1 MNRRDGR
8 FCRSATFGVPR
19 KGVTDRLDLITLAA
33 SQHHL
38 ITVADVHHLGISDHR
53 WRTMRDQGWWEAVSP
68 SHYRH
73 VSTPL
78 TLELRARANLGWLGR
93 DAALHGGTALWW
105 FDVDVP
111 APTVPE
117 FVVPRHRRSLVTGAT
132 VHTTTSWEPV
142 DLTRHRGLRTTT
154 ATRAILDMASS
165 LPTAAAIEQAI
176 DSAISLRRTSLPQL
190 RRRLAALD
198 GSGRPGCVLL
208 RELLLDSGGE
218 SRLERRFLRLVRTAG
233 LPRPKC
239 QVSFAT
245 RTGRPVRVD
254 FLFGRVVVE
263 VSGRLGHSTDRDRQK
278 DARRRIELQQQGL
291 SVIEFTTA
299 DVIDDPEHVLRTL
312 RHALHVITSS
322 DAGQKK

>member
-105 FDVDVP
+105 FVSMCP
-111 APTVPE
+111 RRRCRSSSFHAIGALSSPE
-117 FVVPRHRRSLVTGAT
+117 RPSTR
-132 VHTTTSWEPV
+132 
-142 DLTRHRGLRTTT
+142 RHRGNLSISRATADFAPPRQPGRSSTWRARFRRPPRSNKPSTARSRCAGLRFRSCAGASQRSTGPVVPD
-154 ATRAILDMASS
+154 ACCYESCCSTRAGSRASN
-165 LPTAAAIEQAI
+165 AA
-176 DSAISLRRTSLPQL
+176 
-190 RRRLAALD
+190 
-198 GSGRPGCVLL
+198 
-208 RELLLDSGGE
+208 
-218 SRLERRFLRLVRTAG
+218 
-233 LPRPKC
+233 
-239 QVSFAT
+239 SFALFEPPVSLA
-245 RTGRPVRVD
+245 RSARCPSPPGQDGRY
-254 FLFGRVVVE
+254 
-263 VSGRLGHSTDRDRQK
+263 VSTSF
-278 DARRRIELQQQGL
+278 
-291 SVIEFTTA
+291 SVGW
-299 DVIDDPEHVLRTL
+299 
-312 RHALHVITSS
+312 SS
-322 DAGQKK
+322 R